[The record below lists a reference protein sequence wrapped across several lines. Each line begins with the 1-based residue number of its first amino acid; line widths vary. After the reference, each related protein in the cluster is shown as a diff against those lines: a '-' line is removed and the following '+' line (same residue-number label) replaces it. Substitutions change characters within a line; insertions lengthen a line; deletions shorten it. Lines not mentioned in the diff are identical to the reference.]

1 MTVCTVSEP
10 AYVRLRTPDHHYFE
24 DEPITILLYPPS
36 ADEFDL
42 RVTAASDEE
51 VLRERLTRNQ
61 LELKSGLPIGRYQIR
76 SRWRSG
82 VEQLDREWS
91 DWSKRCPL
99 EVHSA
104 EDADRVQQLRQWEHR
119 LSLIVDHDVYGIPFM
134 TDPLAFP
141 PSYPV
146 GEQTHWFRSPVYEGS
161 PTLLNGS
168 TGFYRDPQAYLLKC
182 MTALVDRGVAFL
194 TWHDLL
200 EGNLGRRETS
210 VILQFD
216 MDGGRHSMNRLLDAM
231 IEMDLRASIMIHRE
245 CHDWYEYDVQD
256 LDLEKLK
263 RAQEA
268 GWCIGYHNNALGN
281 SQRLDRLGDYG
292 SQIMMEA
299 SKRFRD
305 DVKRLNE
312 MFDIRTYTNHG
323 GNVLNRRLDP
333 PAEADVVCVDRT
345 NTELWQPIRS
355 MFSDGGFAAR
365 PGPLH
370 ERVELEKPGVHF
382 FRIHPVKYANFS
394 EPWDFPPLVL
404 EDAVARGIEPTP
416 QLKAWITT
424 ETQKQEAWLQ
434 HREKYRL
441 GKRVSRAS
449 PDKPLS
455 RRFAPLSEVQAIDR
469 HYRKRQQ
476 FFVREYPA
484 IDGDP
489 RVFWWRMLHAFGPK
503 EGDVLNV
510 GALPPNRRAETTD
523 FLSQAVR
530 VLEMDIDADREPHI
544 LGDVTEPPAQQHSK
558 FAGVLLF
565 GLGCIHSPSK
575 AVEACHK
582 LASNVGVGL
591 FGFPDDSHPLR
602 GAMWRPQDRFN
613 WRRER
618 EPLHDI
624 GLRRNL
630 WSFERECLSELFDP
644 WQEVTI
650 ENFCHYWFVVC
661 RKR

>member
-10 AYVRLRTPDHHYFE
+10 AYVRLLTPDHHYFE

-42 RVTAASDEE
+42 RVTAANGEE

-61 LELKSGLPIGRYQIR
+61 LELKSGLPIGQYQIR

-91 DWSKRCPL
+91 DWSKRRPL

-104 EDADRVQQLRQWEHR
+104 QDADRVQQLRQWEHR
-119 LSLIVDHDVYGIPFM
+119 LSLIVDRDVYGIPFM

-146 GEQTHWFRSPVYEGS
+146 GEQTRWFRSPVYEGS

-168 TGFYRDPQAYLLKC
+168 TGFYRDPQAYLVQC
-182 MTALVDRGVAFL
+182 MAALVDRGVAFL

-200 EGNLGRRETS
+200 EGNLGKRETS

-231 IEMDLRASIMIHRE
+231 LEMDLRASIMIHRE
-245 CHDWYEYDVQD
+245 CHDWYEYDIQD
-256 LDLEKLK
+256 VDLEKLK
-263 RAQEA
+263 QAQDA

-299 SKRFRD
+299 SRRFQE

-333 PAEADVVCVDRT
+333 PAETDVVCVDRT
-345 NTELWQPIRS
+345 NTELWHPIRS

-370 ERVELEKPGVHF
+370 ERVELAKPGVHF

-416 QLKAWITT
+416 QLKAWIAT
-424 ETQKQEAWLQ
+424 EIQKQEAWLQ
-434 HREKYRL
+434 HRETYRL

-455 RRFAPLSEVQAIDR
+455 RRFAPLSQVQAIDR

-489 RVFWWRMLHAFGPK
+489 RVFWWRLLHAFGPK

-510 GALPPNRRAETTD
+510 GALPPARRAETTD

-558 FAGVLLF
+558 FSGVLLF

-575 AVEACHK
+575 AVEACYK
-582 LASNVGVGL
+582 LASNGGVGL

-613 WRRER
+613 WCRER

-630 WSFERECLSELFDP
+630 WSFERECLSELFGP